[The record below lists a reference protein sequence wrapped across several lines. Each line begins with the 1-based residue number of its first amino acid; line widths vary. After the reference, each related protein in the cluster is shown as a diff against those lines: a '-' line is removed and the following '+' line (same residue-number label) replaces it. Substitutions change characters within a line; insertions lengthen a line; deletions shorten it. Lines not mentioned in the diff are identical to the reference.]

1 MIKTILE
8 VVIYIIAIGIFLYGG
23 LLIFDSLTSMISSEI
38 PSFSNEKELKRWLK
52 RDMKDYIES
61 CEEGIEVIDF
71 AIENIS
77 ENYSKA
83 WYEIKRTGSGDINL
97 LCILIK
103 NKLEPYKVVYY
114 GPNGREVLEL
124 K

>member
-8 VVIYIIAIGIFLYGG
+8 VIVHIIMIGIFMYGG
-23 LLIFDSLTSMISSEI
+23 LLIFDSLSSMITSEI
-38 PSFSNEKELKRWLK
+38 PCFSNEKELKRWLR

-61 CEEGIEVIDF
+61 CEDGTEVIDF
-71 AIENIS
+71 TIENIS

-83 WYEIKRTGSGDINL
+83 WYEIKHNGSGDINL
-97 LCILIK
+97 LCVLIK

-114 GPNGREVLEL
+114 GPNGREVFKLD
-124 K
+124 